1 MNDTQL
7 LQEYVRLSQ
16 TAGARADYVQGG
28 GGNTSVKLSAGCMA
42 VKASGFRL
50 NQVEMD
56 AAYVVVDAKKI
67 REWYAAVDLT
77 ADRDFEKESVA
88 VAKGA
93 IVPGI
98 GPQGLRPSVEA
109 GFHAVLGNFVVHT
122 HAVQA
127 NMLCCSAE
135 GESLVKSLF
144 TDAGFPALWIPYINP
159 GFCLTLQ
166 IRDAREKM
174 IQQTGADPH
183 ILFMENHGVII
194 WGDDA
199 DAALQL
205 HDEVNNR
212 ILRYYDLTDPYPVP
226 AVKPCRDGAFASD
239 TPEVKAFVQAN
250 AADVAYFE
258 AHPLYPD
265 QLVYLNAGM
274 LGDPGNRKIELD
286 PATGNIR
293 YHAGASEALAMEETL
308 LGFVWVMEQIARK
321 GLTLKTMS
329 ATDVDF
335 IRNWESEAYRR
346 SLVQKVTK

>member
-7 LQEYVRLSQ
+7 LQEYVRMSQ

-67 REWYAAVDLT
+67 REWYASVNLDE
-77 ADRDFEKESVA
+77 DRDFEKESVA

-93 IVPGI
+93 VVPGF

-127 NMLCCSAE
+127 NLLCCSAE
-135 GESLVKSLF
+135 GESLVKKMF

-166 IRDAREKM
+166 IRDARDRM
-174 IQQTGADPH
+174 IRETGSDPH
-183 ILFMENHGVII
+183 ILFMENHGLIV

-199 DAALQL
+199 DIALQL

-212 ILRYYDLTDPYPVP
+212 ILSAFGLTAAFPVP
-226 AVKPCRDGAFASD
+226 AVKAAGEGRFASN
-239 TPEVKAFVQAN
+239 TPEVTAFVRDN
-250 AADVAYFE
+250 AADVAFFE

-274 LGDPGNRKIELD
+274 LGEPGVRKIDLD
-286 PATGNIR
+286 PA
-293 YHAGASEALAMEETL
+293 AGAVKYRAGESEALAMEETL
-308 LGFVWVMEQIARK
+308 LGFVWVMEKIKQK

-346 SLVQKVTK
+346 SLVQKMTK

>member
-28 GGNTSVKLSAGCMA
+28 GGNTSVKLSHGRMA
-42 VKASGFRL
+42 VKASGYRL
-50 NQVEMD
+50 NQVTMD
-56 AAYVVVDAKKI
+56 TAYVVVDAKSI
-67 REWYAAVDLT
+67 RDWYAGVDV
-77 ADRDFEKESVA
+77 AEDRDFEKESVA

-93 IVPGI
+93 VVPGF

-109 GFHAVLGNFVVHT
+109 GFHAVLGTFVVHT

-127 NMLCCSAE
+127 NLLCCSAE
-135 GESLVKSLF
+135 GEALVRKLF

-166 IRDAREKM
+166 IRDARERM
-174 IQQTGADPH
+174 IRETGADPH
-183 ILFMENHGVII
+183 ILFMENHGVIV

-199 DAALQL
+199 DAALAL

-212 ILRYYDLTDPYPVP
+212 ILDWFGLPQAYPVP
-226 AVKPCRDGAFASD
+226 VIEVAGEGVFASG
-239 TPEVKAFVQAN
+239 TPEVRAFVKAH
-250 AADVAYFE
+250 AAYAAFFE

-274 LGDPGNRKIELD
+274 MGAAGTRKIEPD
-286 PATGNIR
+286 PVSGTVLYR
-293 YHAGASEALAMEETL
+293 AGESEALAMEETL
-308 LGFVWVMEQIARK
+308 LGFVWVMEQVKALK
-321 GLTLKTMS
+321 LTLKTMS
-329 ATDVDF
+329 DTDVAF

-346 SLVQKVTK
+346 SLVQKMKQ

>member
-7 LQEYVRLSQ
+7 LQEYVRMSQ

-56 AAYVVVDAKKI
+56 AAYVVVNAKEI
-67 REWYAAVDLT
+67 REWYASVDL
-77 ADRDFEKESVA
+77 AEDRDFEKESVV

-93 IVPGI
+93 IVPNF

-127 NMLCCSAE
+127 NLLCCSSE
-135 GESLVKSLF
+135 GEGLVRKLF

-166 IRDAREKM
+166 IRDARERM
-174 IQQTGADPH
+174 IRETGSDPH
-183 ILFMENHGVII
+183 ILFMENHGLIV

-212 ILRYYDLTDPYPVP
+212 ILRHFGLEEAFPVP
-226 AVKPCRDGAFASD
+226 AIKVLGEGHFVSN
-239 TPEVKAFVQAN
+239 TPEVKAYVQAKT
-250 AADVAYFE
+250 ADVAFFE

-274 LGDPGNRKIELD
+274 LGEPGVRKITLD
-286 PATGNIR
+286 PDAGTVA
-293 YHAGASEALAMEETL
+293 YHAGESEALAMEETL
-308 LGFVWVMEQIARK
+308 LGFVWVMEQIART

-329 ATDVDF
+329 ATDVEF

-346 SLVQKVTK
+346 SLVQKMAK